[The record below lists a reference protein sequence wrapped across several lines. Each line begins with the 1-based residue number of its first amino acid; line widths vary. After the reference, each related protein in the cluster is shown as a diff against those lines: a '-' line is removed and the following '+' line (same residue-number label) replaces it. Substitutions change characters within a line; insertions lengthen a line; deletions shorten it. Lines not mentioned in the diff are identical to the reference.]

1 MSDLN
6 FNVAMDAA
14 YLDNQSFQLGI
25 DTMSEAII
33 NIEMLKAQIV
43 ELLKPL
49 EPEKVILF
57 GSYAWGLP
65 TEDSDLDV
73 YVVTN
78 DNFIPQNFREK
89 TAVERSLNKLPATSP
104 PSPLSIAGEG
114 EFG

>member
-1 MSDLN
+1 
-6 FNVAMDAA
+6 
-14 YLDNQSFQLGI
+14 
-25 DTMSEAII
+25 MSEAII

-65 TEDSDLDV
+65 TEDSDLDI

-89 TAVERSLNKLPATSP
+89 TAVTLKVSRAIRSLQKTIPIDIITHTRKMHQKFVELNSHFSQEVMQKGIRL
-104 PSPLSIAGEG
+104 L
-114 EFG
+114 